1 MSRRKQKADE
11 IRDLAAERGPEDGGD
26 AREFHSRPWNAPKK
40 AGRKSRQLCAQVK
53 DALVLAFPACADP
66 ILQQLDVLGVEPAPH
81 SGRLLVLVGVSD
93 PLDRSALSTSLSRA
107 AGFLRSEVSSA
118 INRRKAPELVFE
130 LIQS

>member
-1 MSRRKQKADE
+1 
-11 IRDLAAERGPEDGGD
+11 
-26 AREFHSRPWNAPKK
+26 
-40 AGRKSRQLCAQVK
+40 
-53 DALVLAFPACADP
+53 
-66 ILQQLDVLGVEPAPH
+66 LQQLDVLGVEPAPH